1 MKKKA
6 ISPIIATILMIAL
19 VISISAVVY
28 KVTKNMVEE
37 NLKKSKSCA
46 KIYDKVLINS
56 EYTCYNDSNR
66 SLIFTINRKDIDI
79 DGLLIS
85 ISNKTDSEV
94 YKLPSETTNLKMW
107 NVSGSNW
114 INATLLEKNSGKKY
128 RALGINSKPNS
139 IKIAIIIN
147 GDSCGIFNPLNE
159 ISVCS

>member
-46 KIYDKVLINS
+46 NIYDKVLINS
-56 EYTCYNDSNR
+56 EYTYYNSSNK
-66 SLIFTINRKDIDI
+66 SFIFTINRKDIEI
-79 DGLLIS
+79 DELLIS
-85 ISNKTDSEV
+85 ISNETDSEV
-94 YKLPSETTNLKMW
+94 YKLPSETTNLKMFNSSSEEW
-107 NVSGSNW
+107 D
-114 INATLLEKNSGKKY
+114 NATLLEKNSGKKY
-128 RALGINSKPNS
+128 RALGINRKPNS

-147 GDSCGIFNPLNE
+147 GDSCGVVDSLNE
-159 ISVCS
+159 ISIR